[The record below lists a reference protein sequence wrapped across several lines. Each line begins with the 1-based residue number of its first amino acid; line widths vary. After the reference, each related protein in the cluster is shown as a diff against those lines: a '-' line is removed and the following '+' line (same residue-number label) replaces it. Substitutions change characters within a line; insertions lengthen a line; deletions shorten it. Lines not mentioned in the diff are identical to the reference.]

1 MATAVRLDIESLRTF
16 KAVLEHG
23 GVTRAAK
30 SLNLTQSAVSHKLA
44 RLEERVGRPILIK
57 TENGFSPTSDGQGLL
72 HYAERLISLH
82 DEAAQHFRSSE
93 LSGRIRLGATEDAT
107 SKKLA
112 AVLGRFGRIHPN
124 VALHARVAQSLVL
137 NFWLTTGEIDLA
149 IMQVFVDEKEPN
161 DIELWR
167 EDLVWVRAIDHPVKF
182 GRTIPFVSFDA
193 NCFYRLAAIRRLVD
207 TGRSL
212 DVVLECPSKEG
223 VRAGIGNGFGVG
235 LLSRRN
241 LVEGLVEVDDD
252 LPRLPQVCHVL
263 RSRTRTPPLVE
274 RNLAAEILKEMREGE
289 PDPRAADLS
298 AAN

>member
-1 MATAVRLDIESLRTF
+1 MRLDIESLRTF

-44 RLEERVGRPILIK
+44 RLEQRVGRPILIK
-57 TENGFSPTSDGQGLL
+57 TEAGFAPTSDGQGLL

-93 LSGRIRLGATEDAT
+93 LAGRIRLGATEDAT

-112 AVLGRFGRIHPN
+112 TVLGRFGRIHPN
-124 VALHARVAQSLVL
+124 VSLYARVAQSLVL

-149 IMQVFVDEKEPN
+149 IMQVFADEKEPD

-167 EDLVWVRAIDHPVKF
+167 EDLLWVRAIDHPVKL
-182 GRTIPFVSFDA
+182 GRNIPFVSFDT
-193 NCFYRLAAIRRLVD
+193 NCFYRLAAARQLVD
-207 TGRSL
+207 TNRSL
-212 DVVLECPSKEG
+212 DIVLECPSKEG
-223 VRAGIGNGFGVG
+223 VRAGIRNGFGIG

-241 LVEGLVEVDDD
+241 LIDGLEELRED
-252 LPRLPQVCHVL
+252 LPPLPEVCHVL
-263 RSRTRTPPLVE
+263 RSRTCSPSVVE
-274 RNLAAEILKEMREGE
+274 KSLIEALLEEMREN
-289 PDPRAADLS
+289 S
-298 AAN
+298 

>member
-1 MATAVRLDIESLRTF
+1 MRLDIESLRTF

-30 SLNLTQSAVSHKLA
+30 SLNITQSAVSHKLA

-57 TENGFSPTSDGQGLL
+57 TGNGFATTSDGQGLL

-93 LSGRIRLGATEDAT
+93 LAGKIRLGATEDAT

-112 AVLGRFGRIHPN
+112 TVLGRFGRIHSN
-124 VALHARVAQSLVL
+124 VSLYARVAQSLVL

-161 DIELWR
+161 DVELWR
-167 EDLVWVRAIDHPVKF
+167 EDLLWVRAIDHPVKL
-182 GRTIPFVSFDA
+182 GRNIPFVSFDS
-193 NCFYRLAAIRRLVD
+193 NCFYRLAAMRHLVD
-207 TGRSL
+207 TGRKL

-223 VRAGIGNGFGVG
+223 VRAGIRNGFGVG

-241 LVEGLVEVDDD
+241 LVDGLELLEGD
-252 LPRLPQVCHVL
+252 LPHLPQVCHVL
-263 RSRTRTPPLVE
+263 RSRTRNPSLVE
-274 RNLAAEILKEMREGE
+274 RNLTGAILQEMLEESSRDINLPRSAE
-289 PDPRAADLS
+289 
-298 AAN
+298 